1 MATTGGQAGWNLCGR
16 SAAGLA
22 SSRFGCGGRE
32 ASFLGVASDSASLW
46 LENHAC
52 APPLL
57 QRIGVVGGAVVT
69 LRRVMQAEEWR
80 ARKKAWSASKCIAV
94 SEVCAATGLFG
105 WAGGLEEPGNRSKR
119 LRSFNRR
126 EARLPSRHISVFQAA
141 RCWRSL
147 YGSQRTILT
156 ARLLQ
161 SRFRRQCR
169 PASAAVGVLQG

>member
-46 LENHAC
+46 LGNHAC

-69 LRRVMQAEEWR
+69 LRRVML
-80 ARKKAWSASKCIAV
+80 S
-94 SEVCAATGLFG
+94 
-105 WAGGLEEPGNRSKR
+105 GGVEGTKE
-119 LRSFNRR
+119 
-126 EARLPSRHISVFQAA
+126 SV
-141 RCWRSL
+141 
-147 YGSQRTILT
+147 
-156 ARLLQ
+156 
-161 SRFRRQCR
+161 
-169 PASAAVGVLQG
+169 VGKQVHRGERIVICTES